1 MKKIVSYLR
10 IEEWLSSKVTF
21 MVGILLYFAYFNHS
35 KTEDTIRNFIAF
47 FLYVSMFLAI
57 SYVANDFSDLEI
69 DKKVGKKKVIA
80 SMPKWK
86 IWTSFVIMTVVGN
99 CYILICAKNKWT
111 CLIIMMVTYFLGL
124 AYSTLGIRFKER
136 GLLGLIECSF
146 AQKCMPLVMI
156 VCLENISGVS
166 VGMLI
171 AWMIFSFV
179 DGLRY
184 IVIHQVIDLKN
195 DIISGVNTYVAEKK
209 GNYKKI
215 LVLFYIAE
223 WLAVIAL
230 ILPLWIRQPIATGG
244 FVVVN
249 IILEYCIYVV
259 IQKYAGKDI
268 FLTYDSVPL
277 EAFLNILFPILTAV
291 CLALINPVLSIFVLL
306 LIAICVKPFMIKLE
320 IVAVYI
326 KSKI

>member
-21 MVGILLYFAYFNHS
+21 MVGILLYFAYINHS
-35 KTEDTIRNFIAF
+35 KTEDMVQNFIAF
-47 FLYVSMFLAI
+47 FLYTSMFLAI
-57 SYVANDFSDLEI
+57 SYVANDLSDLEI

-80 SMPKWK
+80 SMPKWA
-86 IWTSFVIMTVVGN
+86 IWTSFVIMAVVGN
-99 CYILICAKNKWT
+99 CYILICAKSKWL
-111 CLIIMMVTYFLGL
+111 CLIIMVVTYFLGL

-136 GLLGLIECSF
+136 GLLGLMECAF
-146 AQKCMPLVMI
+146 AQKYMPLVMI
-156 VCLENISGVS
+156 VCLENISGFLVS
-166 VGMLI
+166 ILI
-171 AWMIFSFV
+171 AWMTVSFV

-195 DIISGVNTYVAEKK
+195 DIISGVNTYVVEKK
-209 GNYKKI
+209 GNYKKV
-215 LVLFYIAE
+215 LVSFYIAE
-223 WLAVIAL
+223 WIAVMAL

-249 IILEYCIYVV
+249 IVLEYCIYMV

-268 FLTYDSVPL
+268 FLSYDSVPL

-291 CLALINPVLSIFVLL
+291 CLAVTNPMLSIFVLL
-306 LIAICVKPFMIKLE
+306 LIAICVKSFMIKLG
-320 IVAVYI
+320 IVAVYV
-326 KSKI
+326 KSKM

>member
-21 MVGILLYFAYFNHS
+21 MVGVLLYFAYINHS
-35 KTEDTIRNFIAF
+35 KTEDVIRNFIAF

-57 SYVANDFSDLEI
+57 SYVANDFSDMEI

-80 SMPKWK
+80 SMPKWA
-86 IWTSFVIMTVVGN
+86 IWIFFVIMAVVGN
-99 CYILICAKNKWT
+99 CYILICAKNKWL
-111 CLIIMMVTYFLGL
+111 CFILMVVTYFLGL

-166 VGMLI
+166 LGMLI

-184 IVIHQVIDLKN
+184 IVIHQVIDFKN
-195 DIISGVNTYVAEKK
+195 DIISGVKTYVVKKK
-209 GNYKKI
+209 GNYKNV
-215 LVLFYIAE
+215 LVSFYIAE
-223 WLAVIAL
+223 WIAVMAL
-230 ILPLWIRQPIATGG
+230 ILPLWIRQPIITGG
-244 FVVVN
+244 FVIVN
-249 IILEYCIYVV
+249 IILEYCIYMV

-277 EAFLNILFPILTAV
+277 EAFINILFPILTAV
-291 CLALINPVLSIFVLL
+291 CLALIKPVLSIFILL
-306 LIAICVKPFMIKLE
+306 LIAICVKPFMIKLG
-320 IVAVYI
+320 IVAVYV
-326 KSKI
+326 KSKM